1 MNARDWVRPEI
12 LGLQAYDP
20 VRGTGVALDNN
31 ENPWPAPGLGDGI
44 NRYPPQPP
52 RELLRRMAA
61 YYGVGED
68 RVLPTRGSD
77 DAIDA
82 LVRCGCRPGRDAVL
96 VTPPTFGMYAISA
109 AIQGAAVVEVPLGEG
124 FAVPSGDL
132 RRPRAGVKIVFL
144 CSPNN
149 PTGGAIPNELVASV
163 CAAWAGQALVVVDEA
178 YAEFMRQPSAT
189 ALLPRFGNL
198 AVLRTLSKGLALAG
212 ARVGAL
218 LASPELVSSVRK
230 VLPPYLLPSPS
241 VAAAQAALS
250 GEALAIARARIA
262 CIVRERDALAGALA
276 ARPGVRRVFPS
287 DANFVFAEFTDAQA
301 AYARLQAA
309 GIRVR
314 DFDSPRI
321 ARCLRIGIG
330 SPAENRAL
338 LDALETAHA

>member
-1 MNARDWVRPEI
+1 MNALDWVRPEI
-12 LGLQAYDP
+12 IELETYDP

-68 RVLPTRGSD
+68 GVLPTRGSD

-96 VTPPTFGMYAISA
+96 VTPPTFGMYAVAA
-109 AIQGAAVVEVPLGEG
+109 AIQGAAVVEVPLGEA
-124 FAVPSGDL
+124 FALPSGEL
-132 RRPRAGVKIVFL
+132 RRPREGVKIVFL

-149 PTGGAIPNELVASV
+149 PTGQAIPSEDIASI
-163 CAAWAGQALVVVDEA
+163 CAAWAGRALVVVDEA
-178 YAEFMRQPSAT
+178 YAEFMQQASVT
-189 ALLPRFGNL
+189 ELLAGYGNL

-218 LASPELVSSVRK
+218 LASPDIVSSVRK

-250 GEALAIARARIA
+250 DEALALARTRIAR
-262 CIVRERDALAGALA
+262 IVRERDAVAAALA
-276 ARPGVRRVFPS
+276 ERPGVRRVFPS
-287 DANFVFAEFTDAQA
+287 DANFVLAEFTDARA
-301 AYARLQAA
+301 VYTRLQSA

-314 DFDSPRI
+314 AFDSPRI
-321 ARCLRIGIG
+321 ANCLRIGIG
-330 SPAENRAL
+330 SPAENRAV

>member
-1 MNARDWVRPEI
+1 VNARDWVRPEI
-12 LGLQAYDP
+12 LELETYDP
-20 VRGTGVALDNN
+20 LRGTGVALDNN
-31 ENPWPAPGLGDGI
+31 ENPWPPPGLVDGI
-44 NRYPPQPP
+44 NRYPEQPP
-52 RELLRRMAA
+52 RELLRRMAG
-61 YYGVGED
+61 YYAVGD
-68 RVLPTRGSD
+68 DSVLPTRGSD

-96 VTPPTFGMYAISA
+96 VMPPTFGMYAVSA

-124 FAVPSGDL
+124 FDL
-132 RRPRAGVKIVFL
+132 PYDDLLRAREGVKIVFL

-149 PTGGAIPNELVASV
+149 PTGQAIPNERVAAI
-163 CAAWAGQALVVVDEA
+163 CAAWAGWALVVVDEA

-189 ALLPRFGNL
+189 SLLPRFGNL

-218 LASPELVSSVRK
+218 LASREIVSLVRK

-250 GEALAIARARIA
+250 GSALDIAQARIA
-262 CIVRERDALAGALA
+262 RIVRERDAVASALAGH
-276 ARPGVRRVFPS
+276 PGVRRVFPS
-287 DANFVFAEFTDAQA
+287 DANFVFAEFTDANA
-301 AYARLQAA
+301 VHARLQAA

-314 DFDSPRI
+314 AFGSARI
-321 ARCLRIGIG
+321 ANCLRISIG

-338 LDALETAHA
+338 LDALETADA

>member
-1 MNARDWVRPEI
+1 MNARDWARPEI
-12 LGLQAYDP
+12 VELEAYDP

-68 RVLPTRGSD
+68 CVLPTRGSD

-82 LVRCGCRPGRDAVL
+82 LVRCGCRPGSDAVL
-96 VTPPTFGMYAISA
+96 VTPPTFGMYAVSA
-109 AIQGAAVVEVPLGEG
+109 AINGAGVIELPLDEA
-124 FAVPSGDL
+124 FNLPSDEL
-132 RRPRAGVKIVFL
+132 RRARDGVKIVFL

-149 PTGGAIPNELVASV
+149 PIGTAIPNELVASI
-163 CAAWAGQALVVVDEA
+163 CAAWAGRALVVVDEA
-178 YAEFMRQPSAT
+178 YAEFMRQPSAI

-218 LASPELVSSVRK
+218 LASPDILSSVRK

-250 GEALAIARARIA
+250 DEALAIAKTRIDR
-262 CIVRERDALAGALA
+262 IVRERDAMAAALA
-276 ARPGVRRVFPS
+276 ERAGVRRVFPS
-287 DANFVFAEFTDAQA
+287 DANFVFAEFTDANA
-301 AYARLQAA
+301 VHARLATA

-314 DFDSPRI
+314 TFDSVRI
-321 ARCLRIGIG
+321 ANCLRIGIG

-338 LDALETAHA
+338 LAALETADA